1 METILSRF
9 LRYVSIETTSDE
21 QSSTHPSSACQMDL
35 LRMLY
40 DELCA
45 LGYVANLDANGY
57 VTATIPSNIEKQVP
71 VIGFIAHVDTS
82 PDASGKNIKPIVT
95 EQYNGGDI
103 LLNQEKDIWLKPSA
117 FPDLLQ
123 YKGQTI
129 ISSDGTTLLGADDK
143 AGVASIMFAAEYLS
157 EHPEMPHGEI
167 KIAFTSDEE
176 IGCGVD
182 LFNVKDFGA
191 DYAYTIDGGKIGELE
206 YENFNAATA
215 HIVIQ
220 GVNVHPGYAKGT
232 MINSQLVASE
242 FLSLLPVN
250 QRPETTEGRE
260 GFIHLT
266 DSKGDV
272 TQTELHFIIRDFDEQ
287 LFYEKQQLLQRI
299 ASQLEK
305 KYGITI
311 QVSIVEQYR
320 NMIEQIKPCQFI
332 VEIAK
337 QAMLEVGIE
346 PKIQPIRGGTDGA
359 RLSFMGLPCP
369 NLFAGGHNFH
379 SVYEF
384 VPLQSM
390 EKASETIL
398 GIIRLFAKK

>member
-1 METILSRF
+1 METILAKF

-21 QSSTHPSSACQMDL
+21 QSSSHPSSACQMDL
-35 LRMLY
+35 LRALY

-45 LGYVANLDANGY
+45 MGYVATLDDNGY
-57 VTATIPSNIEKQVP
+57 VTATIPATTEKQVP
-71 VIGFIAHVDTS
+71 TIGFIAHVDTS
-82 PDASGKNIKPIVT
+82 PDASGKDIKSIVT
-95 EQYNGGDI
+95 ELYNGGDI
-103 LLNQEKDIWLKPSA
+103 LLNQEKNIWLKPSA
-117 FPDLLQ
+117 FPDLLH

-143 AGVASIMFAAEYLS
+143 AGVAAIMSAAEYLS
-157 EHPEMPHGEI
+157 KHSELPHGEI
-167 KIAFTSDEE
+167 KIAFTTDEE

-182 LFNVKDFGA
+182 LFDLKNFGA
-191 DYAYTIDGGKIGELE
+191 DYAYTIDGGEIGELE
-206 YENFNAATA
+206 YENFNAAAA
-215 HIVIQ
+215 HVVIR

-232 MINSQLVASE
+232 MINSQLIAAE
-242 FLSLLPVN
+242 FLSLLPAD
-250 QRPETTEGRE
+250 QRPETTEARE

-272 TQTELHFIIRDFDEQ
+272 TQTELHFIIRDFDEH
-287 LFYEKQQLLQRI
+287 LFVEKQQLLRTI
-299 ASQLEK
+299 AAKLEE
-305 KYGITI
+305 KYGIAI

-332 VEIAK
+332 VEIAE
-337 QAMLEVGIE
+337 QAMKNVGIV

-398 GIIRLFAKK
+398 GIIRLFAEK